1 MKNYYSEYNFLTYE
15 ATIWCNAIFHSCAS
29 HLPLKLSHAFAV
41 PLMSAC
47 TTSGVMWPSTGLSF
61 IKRLSNSLS
70 LIA

>member
-29 HLPLKLSHAFAV
+29 HLALKLSHAFAV

-47 TTSGVMWPSTGLSF
+47 TTSGVM
-61 IKRLSNSLS
+61 
-70 LIA
+70 